1 MEPAELST
9 VLKHFYVE
17 ARNVEGKPYSR
28 NTMKA
33 IRSGLDRFLSGSPQ
47 RKPFSIIRDK
57 AFKPAN
63 EALDASLKDLARQGL
78 ISSTKHKRPISN
90 EDLEA
95 LYAANQLGVNTPESL
110 VNTAWF
116 YTILYFGKRDR
127 ENQRAMKPG
136 DLQLKTTTSGLKYF
150 VLRERATKNHPGRV
164 SDNEDESQS
173 VIMAWQG
180 NPRCPVACL
189 EKYLA
194 KRDPRCDAIW
204 TKPKNHNA
212 SSFHS
217 ADEVWFCNVPMGKHK
232 LENLLTEMCKT
243 AGLAHIYTPHC
254 IRATSV
260 TVLKAAG
267 LENRL
272 IQSVTGHA
280 SDKSIESYSA
290 RPTIDQQFESPAI
303 VSRFLTKQNPDQ
315 VPSLAADSPQ
325 AISSL
330 AVTSSTAIQQRN
342 QQVYQQSTF
351 NVNPSSA
358 PDFTHSV
365 FHGCNFFFNPR
376 SDN

>member
-1 MEPAELST
+1 MEPAELSA
-9 VLKHFYVE
+9 VLKRFYVE
-17 ARNVEGKPYSR
+17 ARNVEGNPYSR

-116 YTILYFGKRDR
+116 YTILYFGRRGR

-150 VLRERATKNHPGRV
+150 VLRERATKNHPGGV

-173 VIMAWQG
+173 AMMAWPG

-194 KRDPRCDAIW
+194 KRDPRCDALW
-204 TKPKNHNA
+204 QKPKNHNA

-217 ADEVWFCNVPMGKHK
+217 TDEVWFCNVPMGKHK

-267 LENRL
+267 LENRRVK
-272 IQSVTGHA
+272 SVTGHA

-290 RPTIDQQFESPAI
+290 RPTIEQQFESSAI
-303 VSRFLTKQNPDQ
+303 VSRFLTAQNPDQ
-315 VPSLAADSPQ
+315 PSVAAVSPHDQ

-330 AVTSSTAIQQRN
+330 AVLNVLDRNSTTKPTGLPTVDLQRKS
-342 QQVYQQSTF
+342 VKCSRLHTF
-351 NVNPSSA
+351 CVSRMQFLFQPSQ
-358 PDFTHSV
+358 
-365 FHGCNFFFNPR
+365 
-376 SDN
+376 

>member
-47 RKPFSIIRDK
+47 KKPFSIIRDK

-95 LYAANQLGVNTPESL
+95 LYAANQLGVKPGFHIIVRIVRIVRIVPVVSKKMFRRPGRSYGNAIQTIANDPDDWDDLDRLDRIEFYPDDRGDRVNFESPGSFAIVWVAFPYDRPGRLKIFFETTGTIGTIRTIGTIIWKPGLNTPESL

-173 VIMAWQG
+173 VMMAGKSPLSRGLPWEVLG
-180 NPRCPVACL
+180 KKRSTMRCHL
-189 EKYLA
+189 DETEKPQCELFPFS
-194 KRDPRCDAIW
+194 RW
-204 TKPKNHNA
+204 
-212 SSFHS
+212 S
-217 ADEVWFCNVPMGKHK
+217 
-232 LENLLTEMCKT
+232 L
-243 AGLAHIYTPHC
+243 
-254 IRATSV
+254 
-260 TVLKAAG
+260 VL
-267 LENRL
+267 
-272 IQSVTGHA
+272 
-280 SDKSIESYSA
+280 
-290 RPTIDQQFESPAI
+290 
-303 VSRFLTKQNPDQ
+303 
-315 VPSLAADSPQ
+315 
-325 AISSL
+325 
-330 AVTSSTAIQQRN
+330 
-342 QQVYQQSTF
+342 
-351 NVNPSSA
+351 
-358 PDFTHSV
+358 
-365 FHGCNFFFNPR
+365 
-376 SDN
+376 

>member
-1 MEPAELST
+1 MST
-9 VLKHFYVE
+9 VLKRFYVE

-33 IRSGLDRFLSGSPQ
+33 IRSGLDRFLSGSPR

-63 EALDASLKDLARQGL
+63 EALDASLKDFARQGL
-78 ISSTKHKRPISN
+78 ISSTKHKRSISN

-116 YTILYFGKRDR
+116 YTILYFGRRGR

-150 VLRERATKNHPGRV
+150 VLRERATKNHPGGV

-173 VIMAWQG
+173 VMMAWPG

-194 KRDPRCDAIW
+194 KRDPRCDALW
-204 TKPKNHNA
+204 QKPKNHNA

-217 ADEVWFCNVPMGKHK
+217 EDEVWFCNVPMGKHK
-232 LENLLTEMCKT
+232 LENHLTEMCKT
-243 AGLAHIYTPHC
+243 AGLSHIYTPHC

-267 LENRL
+267 LENRRVK
-272 IQSVTGHA
+272 SVTGHA

-290 RPTIDQQFESPAI
+290 RPTIEQQFESSAI

-315 VPSLAADSPQ
+315 PSLAAVSPHDQ

-342 QQVYQQSTF
+342 QQVYQQSTI

-358 PDFTHSV
+358 PDFTH
-365 FHGCNFFFNPR
+365 
-376 SDN
+376 